1 MIRKSGYRFS
11 EKIMFHQD
19 IERDVDSTSNDRALG
34 NGAARLRAV
43 VGVNKASLGD
53 LLAGHV
59 FDADTAWSIGT
70 FGAIAEFMRDADE
83 GVAIRQDSGAI
94 SAVTARGALRI
105 EAHDQMRPVASES
118 LTTQSWSHRVS
129 LCLPENDCRMDQR
142 TVLTEIGPDANAP
155 RAQDRAAVLFDLGLG
170 TRQLNACIR
179 IGDAGVVAALRRW
192 VGKSL
197 FAPNAGVMGV
207 ILAANPH
214 RVFVSR
220 LGRVEVYQPI
230 PPPDG
235 KSPEG
240 PHTHLLPRLLRHKRT
255 HAATEFVPKGFVPCA
270 HFYPSHPARD
280 VMGKS
285 RTSFCRT
292 SHAAFQ
298 TLLTRFGEAKFLDI
312 KRKVY
317 EQVSAARAPFSP
329 SPPAD
334 RFGRAALRIALR
346 QIKAAGEGGHVI
358 DAWIAEHDRFDAG
371 EIEAA
376 HPGGD

>member
-1 MIRKSGYRFS
+1 
-11 EKIMFHQD
+11 
-19 IERDVDSTSNDRALG
+19 
-34 NGAARLRAV
+34 
-43 VGVNKASLGD
+43 
-53 LLAGHV
+53 
-59 FDADTAWSIGT
+59 
-70 FGAIAEFMRDADE
+70 
-83 GVAIRQDSGAI
+83 
-94 SAVTARGALRI
+94 
-105 EAHDQMRPVASES
+105 VASES

-129 LCLPENDCRMDQR
+129 LCLPENTCGMDQR

-170 TRQLNACIR
+170 TLQLNACIR
-179 IGDAGVVAALRRW
+179 TGDASVVAALRQW
-192 VGKSL
+192 VGRSL
-197 FAPNAGVMGV
+197 FASGTGAMGV

-240 PHTHLLPRLLRHKRT
+240 PHTHLLPRLLHHKRT

-270 HFYPSHPARD
+270 HLYPSHPARD

-285 RTSFCRT
+285 RTSFCQT

-298 TLLTRFGEAKFLDI
+298 ILLTRFGEAKFLDI

-317 EQVSAARAPFSP
+317 ERVSAAQAPFSP
-329 SPPAD
+329 SPRAD

-371 EIEAA
+371 EVEAA
-376 HPGGD
+376 HPGVD